1 MFRITKPR
9 YLHYQNDQSHV
20 TRDLVQG
27 LSKMRLVAVATLFI
41 YISLI
46 DNRFLVLFVLFCFVL
61 FCCCWFSFNLFWYF
75 VKLLQAKQQRVRS
88 SMRGLT
94 QMKA

>member
-27 LSKMRLVAVATLFI
+27 HSKMRLVAVATLFI

-46 DNRFLVLFVLFCFVL
+46 DNRFLVLFVLFCFVVVGFL
-61 FCCCWFSFNLFWYF
+61 LTCFGILLNYF
-75 VKLLQAKQQRVRS
+75 RQNS
-88 SMRGLT
+88 SV
-94 QMKA
+94 